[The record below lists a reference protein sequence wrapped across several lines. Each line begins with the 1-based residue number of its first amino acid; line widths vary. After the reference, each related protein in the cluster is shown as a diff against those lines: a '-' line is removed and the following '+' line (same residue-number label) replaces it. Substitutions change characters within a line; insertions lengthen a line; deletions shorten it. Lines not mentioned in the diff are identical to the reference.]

1 MFQEGKVKSYHDE
14 RGFGFIQ
21 IEGEKKDLFFHIKD
35 FPNKNMPPK
44 VGEQLKFRIVED
56 AGKFK
61 ADQIVRLD
69 IEYQQATS
77 NVIGQYDDVPMQA
90 SLGYGQA
97 KTSTGSKIITIVGLI
112 VILILIGLVYNK
124 YQSYKVQKQ
133 QQVEQLML
141 QQQKIVEQQRAT
153 VGELKGQ
160 GLSEQGKK
168 NFEKSINAP
177 ITAASPT
184 STSVSSPYRCDGRTH
199 CSQMDLMMTLYS
211 LFEIVQVHK
220 WTGMADLANV
230 NLIVKKSAIKA
241 LFLY

>member
-168 NFEKSINAP
+168 NLANKGTPIQNQSYKNISENEQNANQFK
-177 ITAASPT
+177 
-184 STSVSSPYRCDGRTH
+184 CDGRTR
-199 CSQMDLMMTLYS
+199 CPQMSSYEEAVFFIRNCPDTKMDGDGDGIPCEDQ
-211 LFEIVQVHK
+211 FGHRR
-220 WTGMADLANV
+220 
-230 NLIVKKSAIKA
+230 
-241 LFLY
+241 